1 MAREKGKAYGFSFP
15 DDSLLQGV
23 SGPND
28 GFLLNTLITN
38 FRLSRVFLDVWLC
51 ILSKAIEF
59 VSIWSSR
66 GT

>member
-15 DDSLLQGV
+15 DDSWLQGV

-38 FRLSRVFLDVWLC
+38 FRLSRVFLDVW
-51 ILSKAIEF
+51 SQVAQAHYE
-59 VSIWSSR
+59 SPEQHYP
-66 GT
+66 T